1 MTELNATEVTTLLD
15 IFGGERL
22 SDTQSLH
29 SLKSHGLIER
39 LSTDSEG
46 LIGGHV
52 TVKGYK
58 ELRGRLES
66 YSAAVTRLRGVLADN
81 AEESAAESTTESVT
95 ESAA

>member
-1 MTELNATEVTTLLD
+1 MTELTVTEVTALLD
-15 IFGGERL
+15 IFGGDRL

-29 SLKSHGLIER
+29 ALKSHGLIER

-52 TVKGYK
+52 TPKGYK
-58 ELRGRLES
+58 ELRERLES
-66 YSAAVTRLRGVLADN
+66 YSNAVTRLRNVLADN
-81 AEESAAESTTESVT
+81 TEERAAERVT